1 MIDPDLKLD
10 RDGAERLAGAARDV
24 LPGLMAVAGR
34 TEVVAG
40 ARLQGDADLI
50 DILGSDGAIG
60 RIAAARQGSAARPVR
75 AILFDKSP
83 HTNWGLGWHQDRTI
97 AVRAR
102 REVPGFGPW
111 TVKRGMPHV
120 APPIELLERML
131 TIRVHLDDVP
141 VDNAPLL
148 VAPGSHRL
156 GRIAEDQIA
165 AVVRDVESGNA
176 TPRPATSGSTPP
188 LSCMHRKPRE
198 GRAAAVFSRST
209 MPPMRYLTVLNGL
222 GFEGSRCRGTS
233 QKRAK

>member
-102 REVPGFGPW
+102 REVPSFGPW

-165 AVVRDVESGNA
+165 AVVRECGIRECHAEAGDVWLYA
-176 TPRPATSGSTPP
+176 TPILHASEASRRP
-188 LSCMHRKPRE
+188 
-198 GRAAAVFSRST
+198 GRRRVLQVDYAANAL
-209 MPPMRYLTVLNGL
+209 PDGL
-222 GFEGSRCRGTS
+222 EWLGI
-233 QKRAK
+233 